1 MVGHYGD
8 LRLRSEPYVAVNPK
22 TGERIQIPAGQA
34 DAEIEIEGKWLPFL
48 RFRGGALTT
57 RYRRAFDDPT
67 DPIRARIALVAKQLG
82 AVIGTD
88 AGDEILAW

>member
-34 DAEIEIEGKWLPFL
+34 DAEIAIEGKWLPFL
-48 RFRGGALTT
+48 RFFCASTT
-57 RYRRAFDDPT
+57 
-67 DPIRARIALVAKQLG
+67 G
-82 AVIGTD
+82 H
-88 AGDEILAW
+88 